1 MYWDWFY
8 YFGYN
13 ELFWISIAVLGYGL
27 YLFRV
32 LRLAHQLEN
41 RRRWVFVKFP
51 LRILYFGLLMI
62 ALLGPTFGTSKR
74 YVQAVGKDIYVLF
87 DLSRSMNVR
96 DVSPSRFEKARF
108 ELKSLIQSL
117 EADRLGII
125 GFAEEAFLE
134 CPLTYDRSALLLFL
148 QSLNTGI
155 IGKGGTSF
163 LPALSMALDRF
174 DDSEERNQRF
184 KSRLIV
190 MISDGEDFGED
201 YLSIL
206 GQLRERGIPVF
217 TVGIGTEEGGK
228 IPYGNQFIYN
238 SKGKAVV
245 SRLNSSSLELV
256 ASKTQGRYFHISK
269 DKNEMPQLIQTV
281 KELQGQRIDQKAI
294 KVANNKYVYFLWVAL
309 GLMLVDVLFKVKVLN
324 L

>member
-13 ELFWISIAVLGYGL
+13 ELLWISIAIVGYGL

-32 LRLAHQLEN
+32 LRLAQQLESH
-41 RRRWVFVKFP
+41 RRWVFIKFP
-51 LRILYFGLLMI
+51 LRVLYFSLLMI

-74 YVQAVGKDIYVLF
+74 YVQTVGKDIYILF
-87 DLSRSMNVR
+87 DLSYSMNAR

-108 ELKSLIQSL
+108 ELKSLVQGL
-117 EADRLGII
+117 EVDRLGII
-125 GFAEEAFLE
+125 GFAEDAFLE
-134 CPLTYDRSALLLFL
+134 CPLTYDRNALLLFL
-148 QSLNTGI
+148 QSLNAGI

-163 LPALSMALDRF
+163 LPALNMALDRF

-201 YLSIL
+201 YLSKL
-206 GQLRERGIPVF
+206 RQLSERGIPVF

-228 IPYGNQFIYN
+228 IPQGNQFIYN
-238 SKGKAVV
+238 SKGQVVV
-245 SRLNSSSLELV
+245 SKLNPSSLERI
-256 ASKTQGRYFHISK
+256 ANTTQGRYFCISK

-281 KELQGQRIDQKAI
+281 RELQGQKIDQKAI
-294 KVANNKYVYFLWVAL
+294 KVANNKYIYFLWMAL
-309 GLMLVDVLFKVKVLN
+309 GLMFIDVLFKIKVLN